1 MPALECRS
9 RLRISDLSAVNSHI
23 SPKEDEIW
31 GTLVGPDMGHPGV
44 KDKILLDDTRGSWK
58 GHILRDRIL
67 G

>member
-23 SPKEDEIW
+23 SPKEGEIW
-31 GTLVGPDMGHPGV
+31 GTLVGV